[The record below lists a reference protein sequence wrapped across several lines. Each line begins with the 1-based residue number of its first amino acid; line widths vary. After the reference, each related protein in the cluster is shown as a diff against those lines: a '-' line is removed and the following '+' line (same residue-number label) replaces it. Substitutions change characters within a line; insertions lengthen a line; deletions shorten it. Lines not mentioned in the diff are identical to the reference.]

1 AELHQHAGAEAPAI
15 WRQLDNPL
23 RVDAGLD
30 ELASETRHQ
39 PVDLGAVVVHDHGEV
54 VGIEGL
60 RVHGGSFVGFPT
72 ICRAETATNS
82 APQDGATTAASAP
95 ATRGPVDVGKPG
107 RLRKEGLAPVTR
119 QVARTLRLYNGAPSM
134 KLSAR
139 NVLPGKV
146 VPITKGATTEHVRI
160 EVGAEMV
167 TASIPNDAVDALAL
181 EVGKLAP
188 AVIQASDVMI
198 VIDV

>member
-1 AELHQHAGAEAPAI
+1 
-15 WRQLDNPL
+15 
-23 RVDAGLD
+23 
-30 ELASETRHQ
+30 
-39 PVDLGAVVVHDHGEV
+39 
-54 VGIEGL
+54 
-60 RVHGGSFVGFPT
+60 
-72 ICRAETATNS
+72 
-82 APQDGATTAASAP
+82 
-95 ATRGPVDVGKPG
+95 
-107 RLRKEGLAPVTR
+107 
-119 QVARTLRLYNGAPSM
+119 M

-146 VPITKGATTEHVRI
+146 VPITKGATSEHVRI

-167 TASIPNDAVDALAL
+167 TAPIANDAVDALAL